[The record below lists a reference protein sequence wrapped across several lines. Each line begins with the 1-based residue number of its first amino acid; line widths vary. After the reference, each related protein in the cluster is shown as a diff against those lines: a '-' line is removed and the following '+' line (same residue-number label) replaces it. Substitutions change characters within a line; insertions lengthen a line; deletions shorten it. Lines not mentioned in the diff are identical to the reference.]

1 MKGGNEALHPYIHLS
16 SDCSKN
22 DDRPFFFYDLGPFK
36 GRAEE
41 ESCIQCHMWKRYT
54 FLPAAATTKV
64 VALLFHLFCTLLI
77 RGKKRGKDWSIC
89 IKCMLLKNP
98 HSTPFLYLG
107 SSCCITDLGLKLH
120 KKYKIIQRII
130 WHILTGFG
138 WTLRVLRGW
147 DANWRTFLKGFHIFC
162 NVKSFV
168 KLQRNYYLLVIKTG
182 LLK

>member
-22 DDRPFFFYDLGPFK
+22 DRPFFFYDLGPFK
-36 GRAEE
+36 GRRRILHSMPYVKKIHFS
-41 ESCIQCHMWKRYT
+41 SCCCNNKGSSTLVPPFLHSSNKRQEKGEG
-54 FLPAAATTKV
+54 LK
-64 VALLFHLFCTLLI
+64 HLHKMHAF
-77 RGKKRGKDWSIC
+77 
-89 IKCMLLKNP
+89 KNP

-168 KLQRNYYLLVIKTG
+168 KMQRNYYLLVIKTG
-182 LLK
+182 PLK